1 MSSVAIAFN
10 TKDRIDLTAQSIEP
24 LLQSDKFHLYWI
36 DGSTSEEGKAFP
48 FQDKFMKDVHADGRA
63 LFNNVRG
70 GAGAGMVFALSKM
83 LGVGY
88 DYVGLVENDV
98 VLPED
103 WFEPTMDLFAR
114 GAALGLRVGAVSARC
129 YADRVL
135 FQQDGF
141 AVCHNLGAG
150 MVVFSA
156 AAARL
161 VLDRFR
167 SGWTTD
173 NRRIFSQLS
182 GVDIGP
188 FWAFQGSDHNLV
200 ADWHWDAML
209 AANGFASLA
218 LTPSYVEMIGQDPP
232 LEQQGLS
239 IVKEPVRE
247 RCDDASFGQYVECLG
262 SIANCQLHCNVE
274 THFQYHPDHG
284 WMYPPHQWKKIG
296 AMWSDGWRFREN
308 RAFGEF
314 AYVAKAGA
322 SVTFPVF
329 GMGALLLTGGKQGSA
344 VKVQDLT
351 TGYHVSPVIA
361 PEGTEMK
368 AIQIPLPGQI
378 VRRLVTLTAVD
389 DGVTIVR
396 LTTRE
401 PQMTRPNMRFIYD
414 SLPRVL

>member
-200 ADWHWDAML
+200 ADWHWDALL

-218 LTPSYVEMIGQDPP
+218 LTPSHVKMIGQNPP

-239 IVKEPVRE
+239 IVKEPLKE
-247 RCDDASFGQYVECLG
+247 RCDEAGFRRYVECLA
-262 SIANCQLHCNVE
+262 SIRNNWLRCHVE

-284 WMYPPHQWKKIG
+284 WMYSPHQWRKIG
-296 AMWSDGWRFREN
+296 AEWSGEWRFREN

-322 SVTFPVF
+322 SVTIPMF
-329 GMGALLLTGGKQGSA
+329 GMGALLLTGGKDGAQ
-344 VKVQDLT
+344 VKVQDLI
-351 TGYHVSPVIA
+351 TGYHVNPVIA
-361 PEGTEMK
+361 PEGNEMK
-368 AIQIPLPGQI
+368 AIQIPLPAQI
-378 VRRLVTLTAVD
+378 LWRPITITAEQ
-389 DGVTIVR
+389 DGVTIIR

-401 PQMTRPNMRFIYD
+401 PQM
-414 SLPRVL
+414 SLPDVQFNYASLPEVL